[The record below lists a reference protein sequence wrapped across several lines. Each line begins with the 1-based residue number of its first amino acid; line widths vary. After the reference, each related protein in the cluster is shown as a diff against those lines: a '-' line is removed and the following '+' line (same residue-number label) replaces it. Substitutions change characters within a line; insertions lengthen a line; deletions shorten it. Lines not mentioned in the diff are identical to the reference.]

1 MAVIELQGLQAQVAL
16 LTERMDHMAA
26 KVSAMHFTHEFC
38 DKLEYESQ
46 LQLLRLRLTDGF
58 QNAAMTTS
66 KPSLQTAQLLHV
78 MVETVLQLRQDLGEP
93 PRPRRCSPEAL
104 PASEPRMARGQELR
118 IDSHGQSSPS
128 SPVRRGWDDAGTPMP
143 ARHLAGMTHALRID
157 SNVGYASYSSP
168 PSPHNDP
175 CRTAEFGAPVPQN
188 VVPHGP
194 ATPMVFDA
202 MGSTLEFD
210 GLALGKGTWAEAYRQ
225 APLGTPRREALKLL
239 CNLGI
244 VTEKELAD
252 DLTVISDEHIEECVV
267 IALTMLQKWPP
278 SQGLPPVHQA
288 KEFFQTQLEALYR
301 DKVPSPVY
309 GQGAMSWWCWCPGH
323 ILGWKSPRVLKVS
336 DRPFKWWKKNM

>member
-1 MAVIELQGLQAQVAL
+1 

-26 KVSAMHFTHEFC
+26 RVSAMHFTHEFC

-58 QNAAMTTS
+58 QSAAMTTS

-93 PRPRRCSPEAL
+93 TPRRCSPEA
-104 PASEPRMARGQELR
+104 PPEPRMARQQEPR
-118 IDSHGQSSPS
+118 IDSRGQSSAS
-128 SPVRRGWDDAGTPMP
+128 SPVRRGWEDAGTAMP
-143 ARHLAGMTHALRID
+143 ARHLAGMTALRID
-157 SNVGYASYSSP
+157 NVGYASYSSP
-168 PSPHNDP
+168 ASPHNDSI
-175 CRTAEFGAPVPQN
+175 RTAEFGAPVPQN

-288 KEFFQTQLEALYR
+288 KEFFQAQLEALYR

-309 GQGAMSWWCWCPGH
+309 GRAP
-323 ILGWKSPRVLKVS
+323 
-336 DRPFKWWKKNM
+336 